1 MNEQL
6 FNKLKSASDSM
17 DPLTHDGSYT
27 LIQKAVEAYANIHD
41 NKHDNKAAWEKL
53 DYNDLNLLLHLV
65 IGTWKQN
72 IEIKKQ
78 SVDKSHLLD
87 SDKPA
92 LKSEIDEVWNNA
104 LSNKY
109 QNIEGGKASIGMF
122 GTGFY
127 SFKTKTDKES
137 VKRFIGLL
145 VDIYFKAGGYT
156 YVKDLNENN
165 DYYDMAAEVLN
176 NGIRGMG
183 AASVSQILHCLQPY
197 IFPVLNS
204 ASKEFYSSWKLK
216 GITKVENYIDN
227 CRKINTELLSHGIK
241 VFNYRILDI
250 EAIKVKSDYQQAFE
264 VWLGRQN
271 EIDRGEVSRYSEA
284 VLSSTDLVEESLLKG
299 GTIYSEKDIGTART
313 CIEYIESTLQDFEQ
327 DDGDGFVIDSLNR
340 YKDFLSYIEECKTS
354 NDVQKFKNLLKWF
367 VEQIKINNNI
377 IEGEHTSGQ
386 GYKGKGLRD
395 KYIDFRQYNGFTLD
409 CSIQSGLQKRSK
421 ANYIHLTGTWINI
434 CPIFKKDVNNKHDVD
449 GLQIEIK
456 PDKKVE
462 RNYAVIK
469 LEDLDLFNDNEAND
483 NLKELFALFKN
494 EIDTYQ
500 YNNSPDN
507 LNQNEGNNDKKEKM
521 TSKSIILYGPPG
533 TGKTYNTVRK
543 AVEIIEP
550 DKGWGDKDYKAVKEE
565 YNKLLNE
572 GRINFVTFHQSY
584 GYEEFIE
591 GIKPSTDGGNV
602 TYKVEQGV
610 FLQFCENAKK
620 AENKDKNFVF
630 IIDEIN
636 RGNISKIFGEL
647 ITLIEDNKRDGAIEA
662 MSVKLPY
669 LHKSFS
675 VPDNIYII
683 GTMNTADRSIAAI
696 DTALRRRFTFIEM
709 MPDYAVLK
717 GVKVSDIDI
726 AEMLK
731 TMNER
736 IAVLYDREHTIG
748 HAYFMPLKNKDEP
761 KIADLKDIFRN
772 KILPLLQEYFYE
784 DYGKIRLVL
793 GDKQKGEN
801 EQFIIKGQLDYN
813 GLFGSTDEIDLGERT
828 DIYKINKKH
837 LEDKN
842 LTDVFLNPKAYIGI
856 YDVTDV
862 KPSESHG

>member
-1 MNEQL
+1 MNEEF
-6 FNKLKSASDSM
+6 FNNLKNASDNT
-17 DPLTHDGSYT
+17 DPQTYDGSYT
-27 LIQKAVEAYANIHD
+27 LIQKAVWAYANLHND
-41 NKHDNKAAWEKL
+41 KAAWEEL
-53 DYNDLNLLLHLV
+53 DYNDLNLLLQLV

-87 SDKPA
+87 KIA
-92 LKSEIDEVWNNA
+92 LKKEIEKAWNNA
-104 LSNKY
+104 LLNKY
-109 QNIEGGKASIGMF
+109 QNRECGKASIGMF

-127 SFKTKTDKES
+127 SFETKTDEES
-137 VKRFIGLL
+137 VKKFIGLL
-145 VDIYFKAGGYT
+145 IDIYSKAGEYS
-156 YVKDLNENN
+156 YVKDLNKNN
-165 DYYDMAAEVLN
+165 EFYNMAEEILK
-176 NGIRGMG
+176 NGIKGMG

-197 IFPVLNS
+197 IFPILNS

-216 GITKVENYIDN
+216 CITKVENYIDN
-227 CRKINTELLSHGIK
+227 CRKINAELLAHKIK

-250 EAIKVKSDYQQAFE
+250 EAIKNKSDYQKAFE
-264 VWLGRQN
+264 VWIDRQN
-271 EIDRGEVSRYSEA
+271 DIDRGEVTRCSEA
-284 VLSSTDLVEESLLKG
+284 ILSATDLIEEPLLKD
-299 GTIYSEKDIGTART
+299 GTIYSEKDVETVRK
-313 CIEYIESTLQDFEQ
+313 CIEHIELNLRDSEQ
-327 DDGDGFVIDSLNR
+327 SDRDGFVIDSLNR
-340 YKDFLSYIEECKTS
+340 YKNFLLYIEECKAS

-367 VEQIKINNNI
+367 VEQIKINNDI
-377 IEGEHTSGQ
+377 IEGKHTSGQ
-386 GYKGKGLRD
+386 GYQGKGLRD
-395 KYIDFRQYNGFTLD
+395 KYIDFHQYNGYTLD
-409 CSIQSGLQKRSK
+409 CTIQGGWQKSTK
-421 ANYIHLTGTWINI
+421 SNYIHLTGTWINI

-521 TSKSIILYGPPG
+521 TSKNIILYGPPG

-647 ITLIEDNKRDGAIEA
+647 ITLIEDTKREGAEEA
-662 MSVKLPY
+662 MSLRLPY
-669 LHKSFS
+669 SNKEFS
-675 VPDNIYII
+675 VPNNVYII
-683 GTMNTADRSIAAI
+683 GTMNTADRSIAAM
-696 DTALRRRFTFIEM
+696 DTALRRRFQFEEM
-709 MPDYAVLK
+709 MPAVELLAEIQIK
-717 GVKVSDIDI
+717 DQSKNDTNIDVQSI
-726 AEMLK
+726 LQ
-731 TMNER
+731 TINRR
-736 IAVLYDREHTIG
+736 IEALYDREHTIG
-748 HAYFMPLKNKDEP
+748 HAYFMPLKEKSD
-761 KIADLKDIFRN
+761 IDTLADIFKN
-772 KILPLLQEYFYE
+772 KIIPLLQEYFYD
-784 DYGKIRLVL
+784 DYEKIRLVL
-793 GDKQKGEN
+793 GDNQKEGKEIPLFVIRKPILN
-801 EQFIIKGQLDYN
+801 NL
-813 GLFGSTDEIDLGERT
+813 LFGNTEEEFLSDNRYMYSINPDAFNKPGAYRF
-828 DIYKINKKH
+828 IY
-837 LEDKN
+837 ESDK
-842 LTDVFLNPKAYIGI
+842 TPDKES
-856 YDVTDV
+856 V
-862 KPSESHG
+862 KEEE

>member
-17 DPLTHDGSYT
+17 EPLTHDGSYT
-27 LIQKAVEAYANIHD
+27 LLRKAVWAYANLRD
-41 NKHDNKAAWEKL
+41 YKTAWKEL

-87 SDKPA
+87 LDKSA

-104 LSNKY
+104 LSNMY

-127 SFKTKTDKES
+127 SFETKTDKES

-165 DYYDMAAEVLN
+165 EYYDMAAEVLN
-176 NGIRGMG
+176 NGVRGMG

-216 GITKVENYIDN
+216 GITKIENYIDN

-271 EIDRGEVSRYSEA
+271 ELDRGEVARYSEA
-284 VLSSTDLVEESLLKG
+284 VLSSTDLVEEPLLKG
-299 GTIYSEKDIGTART
+299 GTIYSEKNIGAVKT
-313 CIEYIESTLQDFEQ
+313 CIEHIESTLQGSEQ
-327 DDGDGFVIDSLNR
+327 DDGNGFVIDSLNR
-340 YKDFLSYIEECKTS
+340 YKDFLSYIEECKTG
-354 NDVQKFKNLLKWF
+354 NDILKFKNLLKWF
-367 VEQIKINNNI
+367 VKQIRINNGI

-395 KYIDFRQYNGFTLD
+395 KYIDFHQYNGFTLD

-421 ANYIHLTGTWINI
+421 ANYIHLTEARVNI
-434 CPIFKKDVNNKHDVD
+434 CPVFKKAFDNKSDVA

-456 PDKKVE
+456 PDNNIE
-462 RNYAVIK
+462 RTYSEIK
-469 LEDLDLFNDNEAND
+469 MENLDLFSEDAAND
-483 NLKELFALFKN
+483 SIKELFALLKN

-500 YNNSPDN
+500 YYNNSADKLKQDN
-507 LNQNEGNNDKKEKM
+507 KDKGEKM
-521 TSKSIILYGPPG
+521 KSQNLILYGPPG
-533 TGKTYNTVRK
+533 TGKTFHTMAY
-543 AVEIIEP
+543 AVAIIERR
-550 DKGWGDKDYKAVKEE
+550 DFNDVKVEANEDYSKVKDRYENYKKKGLID
-565 YNKLLNE
+565 
-572 GRINFVTFHQSY
+572 FVTFHQSY
-584 GYEEFIE
+584 GYEEFVQ
-591 GIKPSTDGGNV
+591 GIKPVTKNGSISYEVQDGIF
-602 TYKVEQGV
+602 KK
-610 FLQFCENAKK
+610 FCDNAKK
-620 AENKDKNFVF
+620 DKNSSYVF

-647 ITLIEDNKRDGAIEA
+647 ITLIEDTKREGADEE
-662 MSVKLPY
+662 MKVTLPY
-669 LHKSFS
+669 IDKEGQPVSFS
-675 VPDNIYII
+675 VPQNVYII
-683 GTMNTADRSIAAI
+683 GTMNTADRSIAAM
-696 DTALRRRFTFIEM
+696 DTALRRRFQFEEM
-709 MPDYAVLK
+709 MPKAELLE
-717 GVKVSDIDI
+717 GIQIIDQSGNDTKI
-726 AEMLK
+726 NVQSILE
-731 TMNER
+731 TINRR
-736 IAVLYDREHTIG
+736 IEALYDREHTIG
-748 HAYFMPLKNKDEP
+748 HAYFMPLRESGTLEKL
-761 KIADLKDIFRN
+761 ADIFKT
-772 KILPLLQEYFYE
+772 KIIPLLQEYFYD
-784 DYGKIRLVL
+784 DYEKIRLVL
-793 GDKQKGEN
+793 GDNQKKDDR
-801 EQFIIKGQLDYN
+801 QFVSKKEVNNTQ
-813 GLFGSTDEIDLGERT
+813 LFGEGVDELLSDNRYTYEIKSAVFGSPDAYRYIYESDRT
-828 DIYKINKKH
+828 S
-837 LEDKN
+837 
-842 LTDVFLNPKAYIGI
+842 
-856 YDVTDV
+856 V
-862 KPSESHG
+862 KVEE